1 MVRTAHKKLNNIG
14 MCMDDNR
21 GRHENRS
28 NKTTERAKMYV
39 RQYINSFEMDE
50 NHYCRRD
57 SKKLYLPPGL
67 SVAKMYTKYYAK
79 MYTLKM
85 KYCAKHGAPTVGHY
99 IYTEIFNT
107 EFNLAFHTPIKDQCD
122 FCISFTNACDAKKR
136 KTSRK
141 I

>member
-1 MVRTAHKKLNNIG
+1 

-39 RQYINSFEMDE
+39 RQHINSFEMTE
-50 NHYCRRD
+50 SHYCRRD
-57 SKKLYLPPGL
+57 SKKLYLPKGL
-67 SVAKMYTKYYAK
+67 SVAKMYT
-79 MYTLKM
+79 LNL
-85 KYCAKHGAPTVGHY
+85 KYCAKHGAPTVSHY

-107 EFNLAFHTPIKDQCD
+107 EFNLAFHTPIKFKDQCD

-136 KTSRK
+136 KTS
-141 I
+141 